1 MWRRLPRPKIEPM
14 DTQRAPGLDQALG
27 RTRRRDR
34 TRYGVDRPRQSARTA
49 PPWPQPP
56 QPSAPGSERPRL
68 PELDTLATQWQR
80 ALDAG
85 EFALRAAV
93 GTLPASYLSQRRRE
107 LTVER
112 RETAELLTTLARAKG
127 IRPLPWLSPVP
138 VSKEMLGLTTPIRAC
153 LFDLDGVL
161 TDSALL
167 HASAWAHVL
176 DEFLL
181 RSTASTGWQF
191 IPFDRDADYR
201 TYIDGRSRLEGI
213 HAFLD
218 SRGIRIPEGRAS
230 DSSAAETACG
240 LARRKGEALARGLE
254 ERGVAALPGV
264 HRYLDAAGRA
274 GLARAVISASA
285 STRPMLEQAALSPL
299 VEVCIDADAIQ
310 TENIRT
316 APAPDVL
323 LAACRR
329 LEVQPQDAVTFTHS
343 AAGVAAGLA
352 AGTTVIGVG
361 DGADGELLRGFG
373 AQRIVPSLSV
383 LLASSLAAGDE
394 NDIRR

>member
-1 MWRRLPRPKIEPM
+1 MWRRLSRPNIEPM
-14 DTQRAPGLDQALG
+14 DTQRAPGLGPALG

-34 TRYGVDRPRQSARTA
+34 TRYGVDRPLHSAPTA
-49 PPWPQPP
+49 PPPWPQPT
-56 QPSAPGSERPRL
+56 APGLERPRQ

-85 EFALRAAV
+85 ELALRAAV

-107 LTVER
+107 LTQER
-112 RETAELLTTLARAKG
+112 RETAELLTALARARG
-127 IRPLPWLSPVP
+127 IRSLPWLSPVP

-167 HASAWAHVL
+167 HASAWAQVL

-181 RSTASTGWQF
+181 RSTTSTGWQF
-191 IPFDRDADYR
+191 IPFDREADYR

-230 DSSAAETACG
+230 DSPEADTACG
-240 LARRKGEALARGLE
+240 LARRKGDALARGLE

-274 GLARAVISASA
+274 GLTRAVVSASS
-285 STRPMLEQAALSPL
+285 STLSMLELAGLGPL
-299 VEVCIDADAIQ
+299 VEGCVDADVIHA
-310 TENIRT
+310 EKIRT
-316 APAPDVL
+316 PPSPDVL
-323 LAACRR
+323 LTACRH
-329 LEVQPQDAVTFTHS
+329 LDVCPEDAVSFTHS
-343 AAGVAAGLA
+343 AAGVLAGR
-352 AGTTVIGVG
+352 AGGLTVIGVG
-361 DGADGELLRGFG
+361 RGSDAELLQDLG
-373 AQRIVPSLSV
+373 AQRVVPSLSV
-383 LLASSLAAGDE
+383 LLGSSLTGG
-394 NDIRR
+394 NTMQ